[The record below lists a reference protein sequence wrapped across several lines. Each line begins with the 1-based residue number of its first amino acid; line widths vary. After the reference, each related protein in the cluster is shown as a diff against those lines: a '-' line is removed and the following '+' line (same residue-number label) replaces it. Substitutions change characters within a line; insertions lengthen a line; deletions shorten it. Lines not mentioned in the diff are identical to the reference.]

1 MAKTYVQAT
10 LGVGSVNFRAVDFG
24 GALFNWFNWFFCVL
38 RVLSDTWGLRCTMFI
53 FWVKE
58 ADWGMIAFS
67 PILPL
72 GFQNLK
78 PCVSA
83 CPTHSVARGHHPCP
97 GLVLSIS
104 GHLPLL
110 GQGVRACACV
120 RACVCVYLRSGRSF
134 SAKIFGDCCPCALF
148 LFFSCFVSTPPP
160 FPASIH
166 FERPTPRH
174 GRGTQR
180 RGVSGSCWAGW
191 GWA

>member
-1 MAKTYVQAT
+1 MVKTYVQAT

-38 RVLSDTWGLRCTMFI
+38 PVLSDTWGLRCTMFI

-83 CPTHSVARGHHPCP
+83 CPTHSVAPGHHPCP

-120 RACVCVYLRSGRSF
+120 CVRACVRVCVSEIRTIIFCKNHLEERLLDQAQARASYTPLFWGRSR
-134 SAKIFGDCCPCALF
+134 SIPQCM
-148 LFFSCFVSTPPP
+148 
-160 FPASIH
+160 ASN
-166 FERPTPRH
+166 
-174 GRGTQR
+174 
-180 RGVSGSCWAGW
+180 V
-191 GWA
+191 